1 MKKSSVA
8 IFVVIALLFAVLMG
22 GIYWGR
28 NMAKQQPPIQ
38 THATSPV
45 SSATGQQDTAA
56 RVNINTATKEEL
68 MTLPG
73 IGEELAQRII
83 DYRQTHGDFQSVA
96 DLSFVEGLGQKRI
109 EAILDL
115 VTVGG

>member
-28 NMAKQQPPIQ
+28 NMAKQPPTQ
-38 THATSPV
+38 THTTSPA
-45 SSATGQQDTAA
+45 SSAIGQQDTAA

-83 DYRQTHGDFQSVA
+83 NYRQTHGDFQSVA